1 MMVRQVWGVIAL
13 LAFAGCQESSKPIQ
27 VSRVLLNGGFEL
39 DRNPKAREDIR
50 NSIETFL
57 QSDSSVVF
65 GVEPKAETHRLKVRV
80 EAQTARQSERMDRAR
95 RVEVVLAPRGGT
107 GPTYKTF
114 GFGGDSSELTRSVLN
129 GFRESWVRI
138 SQQRRV
144 NADDIDGLIKLAH
157 SPEPHLMGF
166 ALDCLASRRSAMA
179 VPALSKL
186 LGEESDPDKLLRIIG
201 ALAEIGDERAVP
213 ALIELTRRQDDY
225 FVLQVVYAVGVIGG
239 RIAEGFLVT
248 LAGGHASEHVRQVA
262 SALLKERRE
271 PTPATNL
278 DTNASSS

>member
-1 MMVRQVWGVIAL
+1 MVRHVWGVVAL
-13 LAFAGCQESSKPIQ
+13 LAFSGCQESSKPIL
-27 VSRVLLNGGFEL
+27 VSRVLINGGFEL
-39 DRNPKAREDIR
+39 DRNPPAREEIR

-57 QSDSSVVF
+57 EADSSVVF
-65 GVEPKAETHRLKVRV
+65 GVEPKAETHRLKVRI
-80 EAQTARQSERMDRAR
+80 EAQTARRTEGVERAR
-95 RVEVVLAPRGGT
+95 RVEVVLAPRDRN
-107 GPTYKTF
+107 GPTYKTV
-114 GFGGDSSELTRSVLN
+114 GLGGDPSALTSSTLN
-129 GFRESWVRI
+129 GFREAWVRL

-144 NADDIDGLIKLAH
+144 NVDDIDGLIKLAH

-166 ALDCLASRRSAMA
+166 ALDCLASNRSTVA

-225 FVLQVVYAVGVIGG
+225 FVLQVIYAVGVIGG

-278 DTNASSS
+278 DTNASSR